1 MRCDWA
7 KGRFAEACRE
17 LLKVTIW
24 RWLGLAKE
32 GADAG
37 GWTALSEADAADE
50 VYEAGIVA
58 NGIKVGMHFDEGKNI

>member
-1 MRCDWA
+1 M
-7 KGRFAEACRE
+7 
-17 LLKVTIW
+17 
-24 RWLGLAKE
+24 AKE

-37 GWTALSEADAADE
+37 GWTTLSEADAADE